1 MKKSLLITCATLLLL
16 TISQLCFAYKIST
29 SGKTISIKMKHPSV
43 GIVGINAVHWE
54 DSPAKIQKDIY
65 DLFVGPFDS
74 QKKGNYTINVYWV
87 GKDYYGHQSED
98 YAGSF
103 TISSDE
109 LKKYKDYAHAKWYL
123 DIENR
128 LYKLAFGDHRFGH

>member
-1 MKKSLLITCATLLLL
+1 
-16 TISQLCFAYKIST
+16 
-29 SGKTISIKMKHPSV
+29 MKHPSV

-103 TISSDE
+103 TISADE
-109 LKKYKDYAHAKWYL
+109 LKKYKDYEEKYICVLGDFGYL
-123 DIENR
+123 FDDSFSEKKSTI
-128 LYKLAFGDHRFGH
+128 